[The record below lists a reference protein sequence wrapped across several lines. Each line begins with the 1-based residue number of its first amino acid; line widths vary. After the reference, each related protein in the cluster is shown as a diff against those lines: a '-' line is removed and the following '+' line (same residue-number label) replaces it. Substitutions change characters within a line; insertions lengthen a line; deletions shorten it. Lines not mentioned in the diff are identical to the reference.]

1 MRMEKTDNTV
11 RQMMKKRIKGLMG
24 LLLAAAILLAAVPMQ
39 NVQAAGNTYEFYSGA
54 SGVYTWQK
62 NGTNLPRSFTVQEGD
77 TIQVTS
83 GSCTIV
89 RNWGGMSEVP
99 LNGGAYNIEAD
110 YAQYQLDFVFLGGQA
125 AKITLTPIIDVPQ
138 QTGEHQH
145 DMQWTVFKKVTLTE
159 DGKEGYQCR
168 ICGEVLQSSIRTI
181 SAYRYFGE
189 YVIDQVEKAQPGDT
203 VLIDTLI
210 WKSSYKEVYEAIAA
224 RPDITVTFRFAFD
237 GYIFDITIPEGADVL
252 SLLNEEGYIGF
263 IKLADEYGAVMVS
276 EE

>member
-24 LLLAAAILLAAVPMQ
+24 LLLAAAMLLAAVPMQ
-39 NVQAAGNTYEFYSGA
+39 NVQAAGNTYNFYSGA
-54 SGVYTWQK
+54 PGSYTWQK
-62 NGTNLPRSFTVQEGD
+62 NGIDLPESFTVQAGD
-77 TIQVTS
+77 TIHVDS

-89 RNWGGMSEVP
+89 RNWDGMSEVS
-99 LNGGAYNIEAD
+99 LDFGNHTIDSD
-110 YAQYQLDFVFLGGQA
+110 YAQYQLDFRFLGGQSVR
-125 AKITLTPIIDVPQ
+125 ITLTPIMTAGD
-138 QTGEHQH
+138 HQH